1 MQKCLLIYPSL
12 GSNEVINHFNPHNQ
26 LPNKGIK
33 RMGRTIKLIT
43 GHTDKGRQIQ
53 KGYKAALSRLFH
65 GQCQLCPNP
74 YKPNNSYLR
83 KSVRNIMHNGDEPVI
98 NVLEGNRIDSA
109 TQRSAK
115 QNAIVRRV
123 FNVNTHTWRIVQQ

>member
-1 MQKCLLIYPSL
+1 MQNCLLIYHSL
-12 GSNEVINHFNPHNQ
+12 GSNELINPCNPHNQ

-33 RMGRTIKLIT
+33 RMGRTIKHIT
-43 GHTDKGRQIQ
+43 VHTDKGCQNQ

-83 KSVRNIMHNGDEPVI
+83 KSVRNIMHNGDEPII
-98 NVLEGNRIDSA
+98 NVLEGNRNDA
-109 TQRSAK
+109 TQRSTK

-123 FNVNTHTWRIVQQ
+123 FNVNTHTWKI